1 MALPT
6 RSGTIW
12 HGGCAGTVSAA
23 SAISVCTWQAA
34 GGGEAAAVRIAEFLV
49 RIGVTLAVGAVT
61 TRAFVPGIVIRNG
74 TLLIDPAVPAWPGD
88 LLHEAG
94 HIAVTDPAQRAAL
107 SDVPDDPGEEMAAIA
122 WSWAAAQACGVAA
135 DHLFHAEGYRGGG
148 GYLTENFT
156 AGRFVGVPMLAWWGM
171 CSEAVFPQMQRWLR

>member
-1 MALPT
+1 M
-6 RSGTIW
+6 SE
-12 HGGCAGTVSAA
+12 A

-34 GGGEAAAVRIAEFLV
+34 GGGEAAGVRIAIFLE
-49 RIGVTLAVGAVT
+49 RIGVSLAVGLAE

-74 TLLIDPAVPAWPGD
+74 ALLIDPAVAAWPGD

-94 HIAVTDPAQRAAL
+94 HIVVTDPAQRATL
-107 SDVPDDPGEEMAAIA
+107 CDVPADPGEEMAAIA

-135 DHLFHAEGYRGGG
+135 DHLFHDDGYRGGG
-148 GYLTENFT
+148 GYLAENFT

-171 CSEAVFPQMQRWLR
+171 TAEPGQTISSGLPAYPAMTRWLR